1 MPDEMIIFTRTY
13 DFLSWIIPLSMKFP
27 RSHRFIVTGRLQNA
41 ALDFQELIIEANAA
55 QGRKRAEKLGA
66 ADTELLKIRLYLR
79 LCERWDWISSGQYR
93 HASEM
98 VAEIGRLLGGWLKSV
113 TTGQAVRS

>member
-55 QGRKRAEKLGA
+55 QGRKRAEKLG
-66 ADTELLKIRLYLR
+66 LPIPS
-79 LCERWDWISSGQYR
+79 C
-93 HASEM
+93 
-98 VAEIGRLLGGWLKSV
+98 LKSGFICASANAG
-113 TTGQAVRS
+113 TGSAAVSTGMPPKW